1 MFLPLKG
8 LKSVAKMIIIKYR
21 GLVGELSALIQ
32 SKMKE
37 WFVSEVL
44 TLITLLE
51 EGSLGRPRYCVEV
64 LLRQVRYS
72 MYMMPV

>member
-37 WFVSEVL
+37 WFVFEVL

>member
-1 MFLPLKG
+1 
-8 LKSVAKMIIIKYR
+8 MIIIKYHR
-21 GLVGELSALIQ
+21 LVRELSALIQ

-37 WFVSEVL
+37 WFVFEVL

-51 EGSLGRPRYCVEV
+51 EGSLGRPHYCVEV